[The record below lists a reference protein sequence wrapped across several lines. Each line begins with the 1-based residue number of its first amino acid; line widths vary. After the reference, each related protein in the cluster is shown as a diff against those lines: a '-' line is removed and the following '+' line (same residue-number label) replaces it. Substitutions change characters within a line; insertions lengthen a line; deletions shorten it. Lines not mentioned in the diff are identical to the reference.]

1 MLQQCCI
8 YVLVVDFRL
17 NHYPPLSDFSVCV
30 QITIYDGK
38 RLVEVP
44 RAPVGRKNHYTTKSA
59 SKREKKP
66 TNPATQMHHCTRFGK
81 CLETVEENNTHPC

>member
-1 MLQQCCI
+1 MLQCCI
-8 YVLVVDFRL
+8 YVLVVDFSL

-44 RAPVGRKNHYTTKSA
+44 RAPVGRGKNTQESA
-59 SKREKKP
+59 SKREKP

-81 CLETVEENNTHPC
+81 CLETVPENHTHPC